1 MANIGE
7 LFKFLGSNKDFHE
20 LCLDAEKSTEQIIED
35 VFQNEEL
42 ITSLR
47 NIVQDDNI
55 IKNKMNVIIGQKRKQ
70 TQNKKSND
78 ISKEPTEKEPKEKEP
93 KDKELEEKEPEV
105 EDDFI
110 DFKYKPFNKS
120 KVIRLD
126 KFSYMESVGYKRR
139 LVTTDFEMYY

>member
-7 LFKFLGSNKDFHE
+7 LFKFLGSNKDFHK
-20 LCLDAEKSTEQIIED
+20 LCLDTEKSTEQIMED

-47 NIVQDDNI
+47 NIVEDDNI

-70 TQNKKSND
+70 TQTKKNNNTND
-78 ISKEPTEKEPKEKEP
+78 TSKSEKKEQEQQEEEEETEQ
-93 KDKELEEKEPEV
+93 

-126 KFSYMESVGYKRR
+126 KFSYMESVGHKRR